1 MGKEGEKNPKVSRR
15 NEIIQIRA
23 ETNEKEMKEIII
35 KVNKTK
41 RWVFEKIKK
50 TDKPLAR
57 LIKK

>member
-41 RWVFEKIKK
+41 RWVYEKIKK

-57 LIKK
+57 LIKI